1 MAASMWDPSVRS
13 SFVDRLKKLTADTK
27 PGWGKLHASGML
39 AHLNDSYRM
48 TIGEL
53 HVKSKNLPLRYT
65 PIKQLVIYVLPFPK
79 GAPTAPELIA
89 RCEGAVLADEKTA
102 FEQMFAK
109 LASVSPG
116 ATLPPH
122 PAFGALTYNTYGA
135 LLARHTD
142 HHFKQFGL

>member
-1 MAASMWDPSVRS
+1 MAASMWEPSVRS
-13 SFVDRLKKLTADTK
+13 SFLDRLKKLNADTAAR
-27 PGWGKLHASGML
+27 WGKLHASGMV

-53 HVKSKNLPLRYT
+53 HVKSKNLPLKYT

-89 RCEGAVLADEKTA
+89 RCDGAVLEDEKQA

-109 LASVSPG
+109 LAGVPSG
-116 ATLPPH
+116 TALPPH
-122 PAFGALTYNTYGA
+122 PAFGDLTYRTYGA